1 MTQKTGKGD
10 NRGQSGLFNNQ
21 LGTLFENLMDVS
33 SLAVKYA
40 AKSTST
46 GTAALLKTPENLEL
60 MGKAGS
66 TLKDLRVTAGYSLE
80 ELADTLDVENPNL
93 LQSIEDG
100 KAALPMNL
108 LLRMSSLYSRNDP
121 LPFIMRFSRTYHP
134 SLSNILS
141 KSGLDGMMIKAEREL
156 KLVNI
161 YRSKDEARQLSDD
174 GFDKVLEFTSTAFNM
189 ALHFVS
195 EMETSENNQ
204 GMNEEFIPEEY
215 NQEATPNQQNDTEG
229 AQQKDIEQ

>member
-10 NRGQSGLFNNQ
+10 NSGQPGLFNNQ

-40 AKSTST
+40 AKSTSS

-66 TLKDLRVTAGYSLE
+66 ALKDLRVTAGYSLE
-80 ELADTLDVENPNL
+80 ELADTLDVDNPNL

-121 LPFIMRFSRTYHP
+121 LPFVMRFSRTYHP
-134 SLSNILS
+134 SLSNILN
-141 KSGLDGMMIKAEREL
+141 KSGLDGVIIKAEREL

-161 YRSKDEARQLSDD
+161 YRSKDEARQLSDE
-174 GFDKVLEFTSTAFNM
+174 GFDKVLEFTNKAFNM

-195 EMETSENNQ
+195 EMEANADY
-204 GMNEEFIPEEY
+204 PETT
-215 NQEATPNQQNDTEG
+215 QEADSNELEQGTDPDPLDD
-229 AQQKDIEQ
+229 ADSPQQKDID